1 MTPFNLFS
9 AGLIAVAMLTTSAAA
24 HETSGAERY
33 VARKHHASAASAD
46 HWLYSYGRY
55 ARMPAPA
62 AAESDLSPQNQP
74 GGVCDVGDNPRI
86 C

>member
-1 MTPFNLFS
+1 MTPIKFFS

-24 HETSGAERY
+24 HETSSAERY
-33 VARKHHASAASAD
+33 VARTHHASSAPAD
-46 HWLYSYGRY
+46 HWLYSY

-62 AAESDLSPQNQP
+62 AAKSDPSPQTQP
-74 GGVCDVGDNPRI
+74 GGVCDAGDNPRI

>member
-1 MTPFNLFS
+1 MTPFKLFS

-24 HETSGAERY
+24 HETSAANRY
-33 VARKHHASAASAD
+33 VAGKHHASAAPAD
-46 HWLYSYGRY
+46 HWLHSY

-74 GGVCDVGDNPRI
+74 GGVCDASDNPRV